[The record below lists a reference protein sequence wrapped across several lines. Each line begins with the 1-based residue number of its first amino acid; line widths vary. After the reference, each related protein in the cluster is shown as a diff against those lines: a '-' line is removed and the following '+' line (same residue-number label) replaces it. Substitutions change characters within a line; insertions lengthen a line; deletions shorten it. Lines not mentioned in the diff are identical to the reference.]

1 MKKVIIF
8 HFTFR
13 GNRNAGNRTTRKTYS
28 IFTRK
33 STIVDDFFNWTKQEA
48 LDVNEIA
55 KEECS
60 ITNMQ
65 IIGL

>member
-8 HFTFR
+8 YFSYL
-13 GNRNAGNRTTRKTYS
+13 GNQYRGNRTTRKTYS

-33 STIVDDFFNWTKQEA
+33 STIVDDFFNWTKQES